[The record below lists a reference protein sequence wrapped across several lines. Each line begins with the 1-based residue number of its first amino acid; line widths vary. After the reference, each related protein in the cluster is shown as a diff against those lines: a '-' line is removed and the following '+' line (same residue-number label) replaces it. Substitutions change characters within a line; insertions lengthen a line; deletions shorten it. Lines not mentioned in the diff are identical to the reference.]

1 MTISRETG
9 LWRAR
14 KGWANHRCLDHLG
27 RVATR
32 LLMGG
37 LDSHQTYDTLAD
49 SYDGCGTAEDPY
61 LEGFEEEVA
70 DLISEIIEFSDG
82 KLSYFK

>member
-1 MTISRETG
+1 MAMITQG
-9 LWRAR
+9 QLPCM
-14 KGWANHRCLDHLG
+14 GWANQRCRDHLE
-27 RVATR
+27 RVAAR
-32 LLMGG
+32 LLMSG
-37 LDSHQTYDTLAD
+37 LDPYQTYDKLAD